1 MNILGEKILDGPVT
15 IGLVAI
21 CFAVCV
27 VVIGVL
33 TYFTQRFQTK
43 ADAVKAELD
52 IKTAHEKSEA
62 DMKAWI
68 RKVEADVS
76 KMQTSLE
83 RIGENVSYIR
93 GRLDPST
100 QTKI

>member
-1 MNILGEKILDGPVT
+1 MVMLGI
-15 IGLVAI
+15 
-21 CFAVCV
+21 FN
-27 VVIGVL
+27 
-33 TYFTQRFQTK
+33 YFTQRFQTK
-43 ADAVKAELD
+43 ADAEKVEQD
-52 IKTAHEKSEA
+52 IKEAHEKSEA

-68 RKVEADVS
+68 RKVESDVS

-93 GRLDPST
+93 GRLDPSP